1 MGLDNIPHH
10 YPCDRAGTSVRVAL
24 KDREGNVL
32 MDDETNVPMTQIKC
46 DDTIENGGC
55 PYKNAHAKSGLASG
69 GVTGMLGTYCW
80 YRGKFGNYLLEAMDI
95 DENVWNFYGD
105 NEEGTFKT
113 AESCRALADEME
125 RVKAEH
131 GKVLMDGEDMTDEV
145 DYAIWYLRWA
155 AEHCDGLDAWY

>member
-32 MDDETNVPMTQIKC
+32 MDEETNVPMTQIKC
-46 DDTIENGGC
+46 DDTIENGVC

-80 YRGKFGNYLLEAMDI
+80 YRGKYGNYLLEALGI
-95 DENVWNFYGD
+95 DENEWNFYGD

-125 RVKAEH
+125 RVKAQH
-131 GKVLMDGEDMTDEV
+131 GQVLMENGDVTDEV

>member
-24 KDREGNVL
+24 KDKDGNVL
-32 MDDETNVPMTQIKC
+32 MDEETNVPMTQIKC
-46 DDTIENGGC
+46 DDTIASGGC

-69 GVTGMLGTYCW
+69 GVTGMFGTYCW
-80 YRGKFGNYLLEAMDI
+80 YRGKYGNYLLEALGI
-95 DENVWNFYGD
+95 DENEWNFYGD

-131 GKVLMDGEDMTDEV
+131 GQVLMEKEDVTDEV

-155 AEHCDGLDAWY
+155 ADHCGGLDAWY

>member
-32 MDDETNVPMTQIKC
+32 MDEETNVPMTQIKC

-80 YRGKFGNYLLEAMDI
+80 YRGKYGNYLLEALGI
-95 DENVWNFYGD
+95 DENEWNFYGD

-125 RVKAEH
+125 RVKAQH
-131 GKVLMDGEDMTDEV
+131 GQVLMENGDVTDEV